1 MRLGGD
7 DRATGWMIFA
17 GAMLLLLGVTNIIE
31 GIAAVDGSRFFVPR
45 AHYVFGDLNSWGW
58 VVWLIGIAQGLTA
71 LGVLVRQQFARWLG
85 VLFASA
91 NALAQLLMMPAYP
104 FWSLALFAIDVV
116 VIYGL
121 VVHGGRIYRP
131 A

>member
-1 MRLGGD
+1 MRLGED
-7 DRATGWMIFA
+7 DRTTGWMIFA
-17 GAMLLLLGVTNIIE
+17 GAMLLLLGATNIIG
-31 GIAAVDGSRFFVPR
+31 GIAAVDGSQFFVPR
-45 AHYVFGDLNSWGW
+45 AHYVFGDLSSWGW

-71 LGVLVRQQFARWLG
+71 LGILVRQQFARWLG
-85 VLFASA
+85 VLFATA

-104 FWSLALFAIDVV
+104 LWSLALFATDVV